1 MALNINV
8 WQIPELF
15 HILKSSKL
23 QNQIPKHWNFNLL
36 TNLKLLFSLS
46 SGLNHILKLIIG
58 KAIVETF
65 IISLCL
71 DFLSKQS
78 SLILQLVP
86 PGLQTPFQQETS
98 KCSSLLCTMPSLLVT
113 YNSSSDTCFQDNSES
128 PSVLQETHIL
138 VQQKSGRHTPFS
150 MLSELLDS
158 LLSLDYLR
166 SSHLLLCGWGAP

>member
-15 HILKSSKL
+15 HIFKSPKL

-46 SGLNHILKLIIG
+46 SGLNHILKLIDHRERDCG
-58 KAIVETF
+58 DSF

-86 PGLQTPFQQETS
+86 PGLQTPLKQETS

-138 VQQKSGRHTPFS
+138 VQQKSGRHSLFS

-166 SSHLLLCGWGAP
+166 SSHLLLCG